1 MLWLGSLIGV
11 RPIDESAVSDI
22 IRSRIGEL
30 SLVTVATLVR
40 RLLLIELPVGYVSEK
55 VLLNG

>member
-1 MLWLGSLIGV
+1 MLWLGSIIGV